1 MKAAITA
8 WLGERSER
16 ERRFLA
22 VAVAGTLL
30 VVALQAGVMLARG
43 VTGARARV
51 ESQRRELAT
60 VRRLARALEQGR
72 RVTATADGTPL
83 VTRLE
88 TAALRVVGRERLAS
102 MTPVAGAPDTV
113 ALRLVGTSLDETVRV
128 LHEVED
134 GDAQVQKLE
143 LIKHPDDPARFDV
156 LLEIAGNGA
165 S

>member
-1 MKAAITA
+1 VRAAIA
-8 WLGERSER
+8 GWLGERSER
-16 ERRFLA
+16 ERRFLT
-22 VAVAGTLL
+22 VAAAGTALMA
-30 VVALQAGVMLARG
+30 ALQGGAMLSRG
-43 VTGARARV
+43 VADARARV
-51 ESQRRELAT
+51 DSQRRELAT

-72 RVTATADGTPL
+72 RIAATADGSPL

-113 ALRLVGTSLDETVRV
+113 ALRLVGTSLEETVRV

>member
-1 MKAAITA
+1 
-8 WLGERSER
+8 
-16 ERRFLA
+16 
-22 VAVAGTLL
+22 
-30 VVALQAGVMLARG
+30 
-43 VTGARARV
+43 
-51 ESQRRELAT
+51 

-72 RVTATADGTPL
+72 RIAATADGSPL

-113 ALRLVGTSLDETVRV
+113 ALRLVGTSLEETVRV

>member
-1 MKAAITA
+1 VRAAIAA
-8 WLGERSER
+8 WLRERSER
-16 ERRFLA
+16 ERRLLA
-22 VAVAGTLL
+22 AAAGATALVTAMQLGAMVARDFA
-30 VVALQAGVMLARG
+30 Q
-43 VTGARARV
+43 ARARV

-60 VRRLARALEQGR
+60 VRRLAREITQGR
-72 RVTATADGTPL
+72 RATARADASPL

-88 TAALRVVGRERLAS
+88 TAALGVVGRERLAS

-128 LHEVED
+128 LHAVED
-134 GDAQVQKLE
+134 GGAEVEKVE

-156 LLEIAGNGA
+156 LLEVAGNGP